1 MHAGESWFIGA
12 GQRFFLGG
20 TAVLETIVRSSLS
33 KPGASLPPPVVVI
46 NKLHL
51 HVS

>member
-1 MHAGESWFIGA
+1 MHAGESWFVGA
-12 GQRFFLGG
+12 GQRFFLGR

-33 KPGASLPPPVVVI
+33 KLGASLPSPIVVI

>member
-1 MHAGESWFIGA
+1 MHAGESWLDWSWE
-12 GQRFFLGG
+12 RFFLGG

-33 KPGASLPPPVVVI
+33 KLGASLPPPVVVI